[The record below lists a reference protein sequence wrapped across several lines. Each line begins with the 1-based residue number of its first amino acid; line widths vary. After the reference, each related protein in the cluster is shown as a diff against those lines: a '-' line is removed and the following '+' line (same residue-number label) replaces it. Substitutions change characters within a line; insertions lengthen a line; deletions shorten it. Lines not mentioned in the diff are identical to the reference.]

1 MGFKS
6 DIEIAQ
12 ETEMLH
18 IREIAK
24 IAGVDEKYLE
34 QYGNYKAKVDYN
46 ILKDMADKPNGK
58 LVLVTAINPTPA
70 GEGKTTTT
78 VGLADG
84 MRKLGKNVMVAL
96 REPSLGPV
104 FGVKGGAAGGG
115 YAQVVPMEDINLHFT
130 GDFHAIGAANN
141 LLAAMLDNHIYQG
154 NALGIDP
161 RQITW
166 RRCVD
171 MNDRQLRFVV
181 DGLGGKVNGTPRED
195 GYDIT
200 VASEIMAVLCLASD
214 ITDLKNRL
222 ARLVVGYTYAGKP
235 VTAGD
240 LNAQGAMA
248 ALLKDALKPNLV
260 QTLEHTPAFVHGG
273 PFANIAHG
281 CNSVTATKI
290 ALKLGDYAITE
301 AGFGAD
307 LGAEKFLDIKCR
319 MAGLKPSCVVLVA
332 TARAL
337 KYNGGVPKAETGKEN
352 LEALEK
358 GLPNLLQHVSNITT
372 VYKLPCVVAINR
384 FPTDTEAE
392 LKLIE
397 DKCKELGVNVAL
409 SEVWGKGG
417 EGGIEL
423 AKEVVRLCEQP
434 NDFTFAYEL
443 DCSIKEKIEAIA
455 KKIYHA
461 DGVNFTANAEKQIK
475 TLTELGYDHM
485 PICMAKTQY
494 SFSDDQTKL
503 GAPRGFT
510 ITVRNVKVSAG
521 AGFLVALTGEIM
533 TMPGLPKVPAAE
545 RIDVD
550 ETGKITGLF

>member
-1 MGFKS
+1 MT

-12 ETEMLH
+12 AHEMKP
-18 IREIAK
+18 ITEIAAA
-24 IAGVDEKYLE
+24 AGIDEQHLE
-34 QYGNYKAKVDYN
+34 LYGKYKAKLDLTE
-46 ILKDMADKPNGK
+46 IRK
-58 LVLVTAINPTPA
+58 LPRKAKLILVTAISPTPA
-70 GEGKTTTT
+70 GEGKTTTS
-78 VGLADG
+78 VGLADALN
-84 MRKLGKNVMVAL
+84 KIGKKTMVCL

-214 ITDLKNRL
+214 INDLKARL

-240 LNAQGAMA
+240 LHAQGAMA

-397 DKCKELGVNVAL
+397 TKCKELGVNVAL

-417 EGGIEL
+417 EGGVEL
-423 AKEVVRLCEQP
+423 AKEVIRLCEQP
-434 NDFTFAYEL
+434 NDFTFSYEL

-494 SFSDDQTKL
+494 SFTDDQTKL
-503 GAPRGFT
+503 GAPRDFT

-550 ETGKITGLF
+550 ETGKISGLF